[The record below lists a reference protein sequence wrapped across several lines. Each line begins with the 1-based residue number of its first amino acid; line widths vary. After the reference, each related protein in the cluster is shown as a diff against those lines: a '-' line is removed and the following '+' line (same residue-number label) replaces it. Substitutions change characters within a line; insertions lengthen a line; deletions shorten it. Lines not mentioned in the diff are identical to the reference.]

1 MKVAL
6 AQMKMDTDIEKNF
19 QKSLQ
24 LICEA
29 AEKKADLICFPEI
42 QLSPFFPQFPDC
54 DVSEYVMTEDNSY
67 VKGIRNACRE
77 NHIFASPN
85 FYIEEKGHRYDMS
98 LLIDDQ
104 GEIIG
109 RQKDRNEG
117 LFTEFCPKMV
127 ANAVDILEEI
137 IEEMEHDRSIKC

>member
-1 MKVAL
+1 MKIAL

-24 LICEA
+24 LIREA

-54 DVSEYVMTEDNSY
+54 DVSEYVMTEDSSY

-98 LLIDDQ
+98 LYL
-104 GEIIG
+104 
-109 RQKDRNEG
+109 
-117 LFTEFCPKMV
+117 
-127 ANAVDILEEI
+127 
-137 IEEMEHDRSIKC
+137 

>member
-1 MKVAL
+1 MKIAL

-54 DVSEYVMTEDNSY
+54 DVSEYVMTEDSSY
-67 VKGIRNACRE
+67 VKGIRNTCRE

-98 LLIDDQ
+98 RAITLRLKKGLWSLI
-104 GEIIG
+104 
-109 RQKDRNEG
+109 
-117 LFTEFCPKMV
+117 
-127 ANAVDILEEI
+127 
-137 IEEMEHDRSIKC
+137 RS